1 MFFSRCR
8 AALPHPLAVRSP
20 AVRVPRWSQI
30 RQLQTRRSQNPS
42 QQPPKTLPQ
51 RASQPPPR
59 QPATEPQY
67 TTNPNEDGQF
77 PGGQELPN
85 VKVRFLV
92 PTIWAITVS
101 MGIYISLAYFT
112 AKDELE
118 SKSSYHLF
126 QGNSKPARAPS
137 YSTYAP
143 NGPPTPTEIVTRAWR
158 DADPMAK
165 LSWGLIGVNGAV
177 HLSGLV
183 AQRAW
188 QHLWHIPATNRN
200 YTLFTSTFVHA
211 GPMHLG
217 VNLYALYNFLPAT
230 GYSGLFRGD
239 TNHMLSF
246 FLSTGVL
253 SGLAQHCAGMIFKQG
268 RAYAPFISSGG
279 ASGALF
285 AVFGA
290 FCMEYPT
297 QGVGI
302 ILIPW
307 YMEAQYFLPIVMAFD
322 LVGMVRGYSFVNFG
336 HAAHLSGACIGA
348 AYSYLDG
355 RNKVWR
361 PLVDFWKRRL
371 QQR

>member
-8 AALPHPLAVRSP
+8 AVLPPLSAVRSP
-20 AVRVPRWSQI
+20 VGCASRSQI
-30 RQLQTRRSQNPS
+30 RQLQTRPS
-42 QQPPKTLPQ
+42 QSAPRHPSKTLPQ
-51 RASQPPPR
+51 RASQPPPS
-59 QPATEPQY
+59 QPATEPHY
-67 TTNPNEDGQF
+67 TPNSNEGGHF
-77 PGGQELPN
+77 PGGEEIPN
-85 VKVRFLV
+85 VKVRFLA

-101 MGIYISLAYFT
+101 TGIYISLAYFT
-112 AKDELE
+112 AKSELE
-118 SKSSYHLF
+118 SKGPYHLF
-126 QGNSKPARAPS
+126 QGNSRPARGPS

-143 NGPPTPTEIVTRAWR
+143 NGPPTPTEVVTRAWR
-158 DADPMAK
+158 NADPMSK

-177 HLSGLV
+177 HLSSLV

-200 YTLFTSTFVHA
+200 YTLFTSTFVHS
-211 GPMHLG
+211 GLMHLG

-230 GYSGLFRGD
+230 GYSSLFRGD
-239 TNHMLSF
+239 TKHVLSF

-253 SGLAQHCAGMIFKQG
+253 SGLAQHCASMIFKQG

-297 QGVGI
+297 QGVGV
-302 ILIPW
+302 ILIPY
-307 YMEAQYFLPIVMAFD
+307 YMEAQYFLPVVMAFD
-322 LVGMVRGYSFVNFG
+322 LVGMIRGYSFVQLG

-355 RNKVWR
+355 RKKVWR

-371 QQR
+371 QTR

>member
-1 MFFSRCR
+1 MSCLRCR
-8 AALPHPLAVRSP
+8 AALPPLSAVRSP
-20 AVRVPRWSQI
+20 VGRAARWNQI
-30 RQLQTRRSQNPS
+30 RQLQTRRSQNAPGHPS
-42 QQPPKTLPQ
+42 KTLPHPT
-51 RASQPPPR
+51 SQSPQS
-59 QPATEPQY
+59 QPATEPHY
-67 TTNPNEDGQF
+67 PPNLNEEGHF
-77 PGGQELPN
+77 PGGGEIPK
-85 VKVRFLV
+85 VKIRFLA

-101 MGIYISLAYFT
+101 TGIYVSLAYFT
-112 AKDELE
+112 AKSELE
-118 SKSSYHLF
+118 SKSPYSLF
-126 QGNSKPARAPS
+126 RGNSRGSS
-137 YSTYAP
+137 YSISTP
-143 NGPPTPTEIVTRAWR
+143 NGPPTPTEVVTRAWR
-158 DADPMAK
+158 NADPMSK

-177 HLSGLV
+177 HLSSLV
-183 AQRAW
+183 APRVW
-188 QHLWHIPATNRN
+188 QHLWHIPATNRH
-200 YTLFTSTFVHA
+200 YTLFTSTFVHS
-211 GPMHLG
+211 GLMHLG

-230 GYSGLFRGD
+230 GYSSLFRGD

-253 SGLAQHCAGMIFKQG
+253 SGLAQHFASMIFRQG

-302 ILIPW
+302 ILIPY

-322 LVGMVRGYSFVNFG
+322 LVGMIRGYSFVQFG

-355 RNKVWR
+355 HNNAWR
-361 PLVDFWKRRL
+361 PLVDYWKRHL